1 MRGLLSGS
9 LLALVALALAI
20 PELARAAP
28 EAPPPDVTMHTD
40 VTVHVSGLRS
50 HKGQVLACLTTNPR
64 AFPDC
69 GKDAG
74 AHRLAVPAA
83 QAGTIAFGPVPAG
96 TYAIALVHDE
106 NGNGRMDLAV
116 MLPKE
121 GFAFSRDPAIVFGP
135 PRFASAAFAVA
146 GAPVQQT
153 VRMRY
158 MF

>member
-1 MRGLLSGS
+1 MGLQLRGLLPI
-9 LLALVALALAI
+9 AALALGG
-20 PELARAAP
+20 AAP
-28 EAPPPDVTMHTD
+28 AAQVAPSPDVTMHAD

-50 HKGQVLACLTTNPR
+50 HKGQVLACLTTNPH

-69 GKDAG
+69 ARDAA
-74 AHRLAVPAA
+74 AHRLVVPAE

-106 NGNGRMDLAV
+106 NGNGRMDMAV

-121 GFAFSRDPAIVFGP
+121 GFAFSRDPAIAFGP

-158 MF
+158 IF